1 MTRYAGFWIRS
12 LALLFDLLIIAV
24 ITVVAI
30 GPFALMAGFMMGGK
44 VPLDR
49 AQDTLETVAPVVALV
64 AGWLYCAVGESS
76 RFQGTVGKYALGLK
90 VVDPAGAR
98 IGFLRASVRFLA
110 RGLSTAALLLGWLMV
125 GVMPRKRALHDL
137 VAGTTVTRSRLAPAN

>member
-12 LALLFDLLIIAV
+12 LALLFDLLIIGV
-24 ITVVAI
+24 ITVVVI

-49 AQDTLETVAPVVALV
+49 AQAALEQIAPVVALV
-64 AGWLYCAVGESS
+64 SAWLYNAVGESS

-90 VVDPAGAR
+90 VVDVAGAR
-98 IGFLRASVRFLA
+98 IGFLRASLRFLA
-110 RGLSTAALLLGWLMV
+110 RGISTAVLLLGWLMV
-125 GVMPRKRALHDL
+125 AVMPQKRALHDL
-137 VAGTTVTRSRLAPAN
+137 VAGTMVTRSRMAPAN